1 MEGEDGKCE
10 DRQAEGKG
18 DRQVEGEDGTGE
30 KRQTGGR
37 GGR

>member
-1 MEGEDGKCE
+1 MVRVRR

-18 DRQVEGEDGTGE
+18 DRQVEGEDGKGE
-30 KRQTGGR
+30 ERQTGGR